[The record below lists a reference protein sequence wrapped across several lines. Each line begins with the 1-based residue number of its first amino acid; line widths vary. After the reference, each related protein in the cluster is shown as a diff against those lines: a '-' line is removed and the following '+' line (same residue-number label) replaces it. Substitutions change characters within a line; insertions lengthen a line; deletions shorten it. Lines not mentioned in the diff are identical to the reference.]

1 MLTLSVGK
9 SGEEDFF
16 TIQEALD
23 SIPYEEKAV
32 ITVKEGIYREK
43 LFSDKKDLVVRGEG
57 KVLITYADGAREIL
71 GDGRKRGTFRSYT
84 AFFSGERLV
93 LENLTFQNSAGS
105 GKDVGQALALGQFV
119 PSKHSVQD
127 LFVSMCFADFV
138 WFQRQSC
145 HIFCHRK

>member
-43 LFSDKKDLVVRGEG
+43 LFS
-57 KVLITYADGAREIL
+57 VL
-71 GDGRKRGTFRSYT
+71 
-84 AFFSGERLV
+84 
-93 LENLTFQNSAGS
+93 
-105 GKDVGQALALGQFV
+105 
-119 PSKHSVQD
+119 
-127 LFVSMCFADFV
+127 
-138 WFQRQSC
+138 
-145 HIFCHRK
+145 

>member
-43 LFSDKKDLVVRGEG
+43 LFSDSNLIVVHGFRYQGG
-57 KVLITYADGAREIL
+57 NDREFL
-71 GDGRKRGTFRSYT
+71 CPFQYQLLLQFRSIP
-84 AFFSGERLV
+84 FPPL
-93 LENLTFQNSAGS
+93 
-105 GKDVGQALALGQFV
+105 
-119 PSKHSVQD
+119 
-127 LFVSMCFADFV
+127 
-138 WFQRQSC
+138 
-145 HIFCHRK
+145 

>member
-84 AFFSGERLV
+84 AFFSG
-93 LENLTFQNSAGS
+93 
-105 GKDVGQALALGQFV
+105 
-119 PSKHSVQD
+119 
-127 LFVSMCFADFV
+127 
-138 WFQRQSC
+138 
-145 HIFCHRK
+145 